1 MTDIKRILVVWN
13 DENYSNRQEA
23 EEDGA
28 VSQFEIP
35 SNYDIGQQL
44 AFVEGV
50 TAALRASGERLANN
64 NRALAFEEIVLKPYV
79 ATARVLEWNDYTATV
94 WAVSDTAAQEQVR
107 SEGILSYSTDDV
119 SWGTESAPSDIL
131 ITQKDVHVEPCN

>member
-1 MTDIKRILVVWN
+1 MPDIKRILVVWN

-28 VSQFEIP
+28 VSEFEIP
-35 SNYDIGQQL
+35 SHYDAGQRL

-64 NRALAFEEIVLKPYV
+64 TRALAFEEIVLKPYT
-79 ATARVLEWNDYTATV
+79 ATARVLEWNDYTTTV
-94 WAVSDTAAQEQVR
+94 WAESDTKAYENVKNA
-107 SEGILSYSTDDV
+107 GITAYVHDDV
-119 SWGTESAPSDIL
+119 SWGVESAPSDIS
-131 ITQKDVHVEPCN
+131 ITQKAIHVQAQ